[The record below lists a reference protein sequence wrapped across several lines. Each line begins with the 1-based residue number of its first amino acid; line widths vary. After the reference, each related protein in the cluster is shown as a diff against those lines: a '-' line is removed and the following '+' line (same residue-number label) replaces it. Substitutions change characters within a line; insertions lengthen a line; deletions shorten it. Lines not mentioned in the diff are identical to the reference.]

1 MTEEEPTTE
10 SLLEKIRSRGYWEV
24 IIRPTRFERE
34 RIKAL
39 SECTQ
44 IVQECRV
51 RLRGWDY
58 PHVSTRSPPHVGGV
72 DYVESLTDWNG
83 YKELWRMYQ
92 SGQFVHLFG
101 CREDWLSERISIFGF
116 PQHAYIEP
124 GSVLSVLSTLYS
136 VTEIYEFASRLAQ
149 KNLFDETI
157 FLSIALHGMKNRKLI
172 FFESQRLLFDD
183 YVCKIADLP
192 LDKTITVDEL
202 LGRGHE
208 LALDHTIWIFERFN
222 WISPP
227 RDILKED
234 QKKFLEHRI

>member
-1 MTEEEPTTE
+1 MTEGELT
-10 SLLEKIRSRGYWEV
+10 SKILLKKIKSRGYWKV
-24 IIRPTRFERE
+24 VIRPTRFEKE

-51 RLRGWDY
+51 LLRGWDY
-58 PHVSTRSPPHVGGV
+58 PHVNTISRPYVGGV

-83 YKELWRMYQ
+83 YIELWRMYQ

-101 CREDWLSERISIFGF
+101 CREDWLSERKGIFG
-116 PQHAYIEP
+116 PSQYTCIEP
-124 GSVLSVLSTLYS
+124 GSVLGVLSTLYS

-157 FLSIALHGMKNRKLI
+157 FLSITLHGMKNRKLI
-172 FFESQRLLFDD
+172 FFEPGRILLGD
-183 YVCKIADLP
+183 YVCKIVDLP
-192 LDKTITVDEL
+192 LPKTITVDEL
-202 LGRGHE
+202 LGKGRE
-208 LALDHTIWIFERFN
+208 LALDHTIEIFERFN